1 MASMRS
7 GPSSSR
13 DVPSSSG
20 GAPVIATP
28 YEMSQYV
35 DAALTSVVPGIR
47 HRTDRVSDFLWYP
60 NAEHRILEAATGV
73 SFILLIKL

>member
-1 MASMRS
+1 MASRS

-47 HRTDRVSDFLWYP
+47 YRTDRVSDFLWYP